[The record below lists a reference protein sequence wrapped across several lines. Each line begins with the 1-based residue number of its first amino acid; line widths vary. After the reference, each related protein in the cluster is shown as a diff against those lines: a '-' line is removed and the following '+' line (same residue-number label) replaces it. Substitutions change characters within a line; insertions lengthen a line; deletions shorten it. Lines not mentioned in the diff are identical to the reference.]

1 MNDENLGKNILILG
15 DVGAGVSGLI
25 KALLLSDS
33 KHINLFV
40 YDKVVEDCVPVNLP
54 VSNNDLGIEALISGL
69 DSLFSE
75 KKDDSIFY
83 IRSYLDN
90 LSQTDLSFLDVNYKL
105 PKYVIFLGDGSG
117 DLRHLYKL
125 NSYKSFK

>member
-15 DVGAGVSGLI
+15 DAGAGVSGLI
-25 KALLLSDS
+25 KALILSDS

-40 YDKVVEDCVPVNLP
+40 PGRLAEDYVPVNIP
-54 VSNNDLGIEALISGL
+54 VTNNNLGIEALISGL

-75 KKDDSIFY
+75 NKDDSIFY
-83 IRSYLDN
+83 IRSYLED
-90 LSQTDLSFLDVNYKL
+90 LSQKDLSFLKVNCKV
-105 PKYVIFLGDGSG
+105 PKYVNFFGDSSG

-125 NSYKSFK
+125 NNYKSFK